1 MDSGK
6 GLVGA
11 KAKIGGGLGGNIEEE
26 ASETPPAR
34 QPRSDLG
41 KGPLIAEEPTVREE
55 AIPAIF
61 ASSGEDVGSS
71 RPIGA
76 GDFLQLASVQDLAET
91 LRAKLEV
98 AAALLEACLEE
109 ERRAKAEA
117 RAEEERRVEDEVEL
131 IPWRTVVEEA
141 RAPLR
146 GQGDLHATLAR
157 SQAIPFGGL

>member
-26 ASETPPAR
+26 ASETLPAR

-41 KGPLIAEEPTVREE
+41 KCPLIAEEPTV
-55 AIPAIF
+55 PAIF

-109 ERRAKAEA
+109 RRAKAEA

-141 RAPLR
+141 RAALR